1 MTSKDVLSEGEIEAL
16 MDSVSEGDVPPV
28 DDGLG
33 TSCVPFDFS
42 TREQALLAQ
51 MPALKTLNEKH
62 SVALAQSIFE
72 SYKLIAHVEAADVAL
87 VKLDQGLQ
95 DISDPSGINLVT
107 LAPLNGTSYVVF
119 PGELLSF
126 FVDSFFG
133 GVPGSPSEP
142 PSRKNLTPTEK
153 RINDVLFARFL
164 ATLKEAWSDV
174 VSLSPTPTAF
184 EINADFLQ
192 ASSPDDL
199 AMLFPFAVTVG
210 EWQSVINMLVPYS
223 SIEPLRPKLGTPG
236 IEQKPQQSNSSWE
249 AHFLRELQC
258 VELEVSGSFT
268 SRDVSIAEVL
278 NLKPGS
284 IVPLKMPN
292 EVNVWVE
299 NKAFSLGEHGALN
312 GNKSIK
318 ITEILQHAA
327 KTL

>member
-1 MTSKDVLSEGEIEAL
+1 
-16 MDSVSEGDVPPV
+16 MDSVSEGEVPSG

-33 TSCVPFDFS
+33 ASCVPFDFS

-62 SVALAQSIFE
+62 CIALTQSIFD
-72 SYKLIAHVEAADVAL
+72 SYKLIAHVEVADVGL

-95 DISDPSGINLVT
+95 DIAAPSGINLVT
-107 LAPLNGTSYVVF
+107 LAPLNGVSYVVF

-126 FVDSFFG
+126 FVDNFFG
-133 GVPGSPSEP
+133 GMPGSPSV
-142 PSRKNLTPTEK
+142 PSTRKNLTPTEK

-174 VSLSPTPTAF
+174 VSLSPAPSAF

-192 ASSPDDL
+192 ASSPDEL
-199 AMLFPFAVTVG
+199 ALLFPFTVTVG
-210 EWQSVINMLVPYS
+210 EWESTINLMVPYS
-223 SIEPLRPKLGTPG
+223 AIEPLRPKLGTPG
-236 IEQKPQQSNSSWE
+236 AEQKPQRGDSNWE
-249 AHFLRELQC
+249 AHFRRELQS
-258 VELEVSGSFT
+258 VELEVSGTFT

-292 EVNVWVE
+292 EVNVCVE
-299 NKAFSLGEHGALN
+299 SRPFSVGEHGALN

-318 ITEILQHAA
+318 ITEMMQHAV
-327 KTL
+327 KTM